1 LIELVVVLRGK
12 ASAADRGR
20 TIESLTRN
28 TSELEVRM
36 VVLDAAESVWDVVES
51 AENADVVLLDVG
63 TVVGPGWWSQLRAAA
78 YEDTIVATASAV
90 PADLLALDRS
100 TSEGLSRAVTTA
112 VRDAALGE
120 PLWGCVYVRR
130 DALKAAM
137 VGDRKAQRPSRLED
151 AIVVP
156 GLVHVL
162 AGTVVLPP
170 AQSAAPRRL
179 GSTPA
184 VRRMLAE
191 VEARVDQIR
200 VTVDLR
206 CCSLPIAGTQVHA
219 LNLVSSLAATDAV
232 RLSVLLPAVVDPSL
246 RQQVEKLP
254 QTVRRYRPGS
264 PILPPPHVF
273 HRPYQLVETELA
285 DVASSGVRLVITH
298 QDMILDRTPG
308 YFDSFDHW
316 LKQPAATALA
326 FFSADEVVF
335 YSEHA
340 RREAVREGLVD
351 EAKTS
356 VVPPGTNHLEGGL
369 DEETMPPGFGPLV
382 ESEARPFVL
391 VIGTAFKHKN
401 RLFALRVVDELRRV
415 HDWNGLVV
423 FAGVN
428 PLFGSSGREEAAFL
442 RGHRDLAER
451 VVDLGPVNDAGRS
464 WLYRHAAVVLF
475 PTLYEG
481 FGLVPFEAAAGGT
494 ASAYASRSSVAE
506 YLPAEGALLELGDVT
521 ETARRLHVLLESREA
536 RDEIVRNIRLAGS
549 RLTWDRAADS
559 YIEIYRRAMTR
570 PIGLSLVL
578 GSSEV
583 IVGLRSQIVT
593 SETERRVLLVLR
605 RSAAVRLA
613 TEGVVAILR
622 RARPIVRRLTRAR
635 A

>member
-1 LIELVVVLRGK
+1 LIELIVVLRGK

-28 TSELEVRM
+28 TSELDVRM
-36 VVLDAAESVWDVVES
+36 VVLDAGESAWDVVRS
-51 AENADVVLLDVG
+51 AEDVDVVLLDVG
-63 TVVGPGWWSQLRAAA
+63 TVVGPGWWTQLRAAA

-90 PADLLALDRS
+90 SADLLALDRPP
-100 TSEGLSRAVTTA
+100 SEGSAVTTA

-130 DALKAAM
+130 DALKTAT
-137 VGDRKAQRPSRLED
+137 RIRWTRLED
-151 AIVVP
+151 ALVVP

-170 AQSAAPRRL
+170 ARNAAPRRL
-179 GSTPA
+179 GPTPA

-191 VEARVDQIR
+191 VEAQVDQIR

-206 CCSLPIAGTQVHA
+206 CCSLPVAGTQVHA
-219 LNLVSSLAATDAV
+219 LNLVSSLAATDAA

-246 RQQVEKLP
+246 RPQVEMLP
-254 QTVRRYRPGS
+254 QSVRRYMPGS

-316 LKQPAATALA
+316 LRQPAATALA

-369 DEETMPPGFGPLV
+369 GEETMPPEFRPLLG
-382 ESEARPFVL
+382 SEARPFVL

-401 RLFALRVVDELRRV
+401 RLFALRVVDELRQV
-415 HDWNGLVV
+415 HHWDGLVV
-423 FAGVN
+423 FAGVK

-442 RGHRDLAER
+442 RGHGDLAER

-464 WLYRHAAVVLF
+464 WLYRHAALVVF

-481 FGLVPFEAAAGGT
+481 FGLVPFEAAAEGT
-494 ASAYASRSSVAE
+494 ASVYASRSSVAE
-506 YLPAEGALLELGDVT
+506 YLPAEGALLELSDVT
-521 ETARRLHVLLESREA
+521 ETARRLRVLLDSREA
-536 RDEIVRNIRLAGS
+536 RDEVVRAIRLAGS

-559 YIEIYRRAMTR
+559 YLEIYRRAMTR

-605 RSAAVRLA
+605 RSAAARLV